1 MSVSQATASRT
12 LPVLPRGQLA
22 ALGTAV
28 VLLLAL
34 AAIAWRTQ
42 SGNHALLLLTG
53 AALGVALYHA
63 AFGFTAAFRV
73 LMSDA
78 RGAGVRAQMIL
89 LGLACLLFF
98 PPLAAGTLF
107 GAPVGGFVM
116 PAGVSVIIGAF
127 LFGAGMQ
134 LGGGCGSGTL
144 FTVGGGN
151 IRMVV
156 TLIFFIVGSVLGLE
170 HLPFWERL
178 PHVAPVSLV
187 ELWGWP
193 LALALN
199 LAVFAAVYAGVAVFE
214 RRRHGRLEPIGRSQS
229 ASGFGAALLRGPW
242 PLVWGAVALALLNFL
257 TLYLAG
263 RPWGITSAFALWGAK
278 AMSAAGIDMSAW
290 ASWSD
295 PGQQAALK
303 ASVLADITSIMDIG
317 LMLGALGAA
326 GLAQK
331 FRPGWSIP
339 PLQIASA
346 VAGGLLMGY
355 GARLSYGCNIGAYFS
370 GIASGS
376 LHGWLWIVCALAGN
390 WAGVWLR
397 PLFGMA
403 VERSTVKPQQV

>member
-1 MSVSQATASRT
+1 MSVSNATTARV
-12 LPVLPRGQLA
+12 LPALPRGQLA
-22 ALGTAV
+22 ALAV
-28 VLLLAL
+28 AVALLGLL
-34 AAIAWRTQ
+34 TIVAWKTQ
-42 SGNHALLLLTG
+42 SRDHALLLLTG
-53 AALGVALYHA
+53 AALGVTLYHA
-63 AFGFTAAFRV
+63 SFGFTAAFRV
-73 LMSDA
+73 LISDA

-89 LGLACLLFF
+89 LGIACLLFF
-98 PPLAAGTLF
+98 PSLASGTLF

-116 PAGVSVIIGAF
+116 PVGVSVIFGAF
-127 LFGAGMQ
+127 LFGIGMQ

-151 IRMVV
+151 VRMVV
-156 TLIFFIVGSVLGLE
+156 TLVFFIVGSVFGLE

-178 PHVAPVSLV
+178 PHIAPVSLV
-187 ELWGWP
+187 EALGWP
-193 LALALN
+193 AALAAN
-199 LAVFAAVYAGVAVFE
+199 IAVFASVYVAVAAVE
-214 RRRHGRLEPIGRSQS
+214 RRKHGRLETISGSSR
-229 ASGFGAALLRGPW
+229 ATGFGAALIRGPW
-242 PLVWGAVALALLNFL
+242 PLVWGAVALAFLNFL

-278 AMSAAGIDMSAW
+278 AMAAAGFDISVW
-290 ASWSD
+290 SSWSD

-303 ASVLADITSIMDIG
+303 ASVLADVTSIMDIG
-317 LMLGALGAA
+317 LILGALAAA
-326 GLAQK
+326 GFAQK

-346 VAGGLLMGY
+346 VIGGLLMGY

-403 VERSTVKPQQV
+403 VERSGPKPA